1 MKFSLEYLCL
11 TVFVTFILLLILV
24 MNVQQDTQIFLKIQ
38 DWVHFLDKG
47 KTVFIITD
55 QTL

>member
-1 MKFSLEYLCL
+1 
-11 TVFVTFILLLILV
+11 

-38 DWVHFLDKG
+38 DWVHFLNKG
-47 KTVFIITD
+47 QTVFIITD